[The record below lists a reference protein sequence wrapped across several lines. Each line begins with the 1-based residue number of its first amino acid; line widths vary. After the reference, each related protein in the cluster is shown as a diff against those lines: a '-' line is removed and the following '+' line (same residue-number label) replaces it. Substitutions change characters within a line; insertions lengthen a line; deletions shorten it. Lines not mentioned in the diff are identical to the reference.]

1 MKTLTLFPLAV
12 ILAAGMLSGQDLSVR
27 EQLENLNSY
36 WKGKNL
42 DEPVLEEKIPLRDD
56 VSLIQMHLSLVE
68 KTLRAKDVNSLS
80 SQQQEN
86 RNHCLDILHDYWTN
100 GIFPINT
107 GHKERTPYFI
117 DNFGIA
123 CAVGQLVI
131 ETGFE
136 SVAKKIY
143 DENNYAYI
151 RDLNQQYPE
160 LQLWADANGFEMDEL
175 AWIQPGYCFNPCAD
189 QTVRHI
195 SCYEAGDGCIGAPDL
210 ATIGGVPPYTFQDQY
225 WDGAQWAP
233 YISMDGFCNL
243 IAGQYRHLILDSAND
258 SFFIEYTLTQPD
270 SITIGLSSTD
280 DPGIC
285 HGSALA
291 QASGGTPP
299 FSYSWS
305 RGDSTQQLSNVCYG
319 TYWVTVTDANG
330 CAKAASIIVASL
342 PAPSTTVTHGPIIG
356 GVTHATANVFVRTAT
371 AGTVTVELSADNFA
385 TIAKSVTGATVASR
399 DSSNIFNITGLSPG
413 TQYAVRA
420 MIDGQE
426 SGERSVFK
434 TFPAPGEAGHYKLLF
449 GSCQYELMDNDSSL
463 FVRMKSEDADIFTP
477 TGDWGYPDKSTGT
490 NDLYFSNPPTSWA
503 VDYAKVQAIYRERYA
518 STNSA
523 FFLRSI
529 ALDYTHDD
537 HDYTNDNSAGNYANI
552 FDISFSN
559 FGEPKSVALPP
570 QARDNCLKG
579 YREMFPSYPLP
590 DSSEGIFHSYV
601 MGNCE
606 VFVLD
611 TRSARSP
618 QHDAFVEAG
627 GEWLLQ
633 EPAGHSILGQT
644 QMNWLLN
651 GLQNSTADWKI
662 IVSSVTFN
670 KGYQAVFDSLL
681 SFGKGAS
688 PILGVDV
695 GGTQISTGLIGA
707 GQLSDLWAGF
717 PSDQNALLNHIET
730 HQLKNIFI
738 VSGDAHSAA
747 LDDGTNSGIPE
758 LMSANLK
765 KANSEDPLTLSNFI
779 GYSLW
784 NKGASGMGNQN
795 FNSTYGKMEVFGK
808 DSIRLSAVDADGFEV
823 TGYTFKY
830 EAEDTSTGISDV
842 AAVEKFKVYPNPAS
856 SRIVVESESAE
867 EAELELLNSSGKKV
881 AGKNFTGRTE
891 LEITEL
897 PVGIYLYR
905 ILDRENKLLQEGKV
919 SVAK

>member
-1 MKTLTLFPLAV
+1 MKTRTLFPLAV
-12 ILAAGMLSGQDLSVR
+12 FLLATTMLYGQDVSVR
-27 EQLENLNSY
+27 EQLERLNGY
-36 WKGKNL
+36 WKEKHLN
-42 DEPVLEEKIPLRDD
+42 DPVLNEKIQLSGD
-56 VSLIQMHLSLVE
+56 VPLIQMHLSLVE
-68 KTLRAKDVNSLS
+68 KTLREKQTGLS
-80 SQQQEN
+80 PRQQEN
-86 RNHCLDILHDYWTN
+86 RNNCLDILHDYWTN
-100 GIFPINT
+100 GVFPINT
-107 GHKERTPYFI
+107 GHRERTPYFI
-117 DNFGIA
+117 DNYGTA

-131 ETGFE
+131 ETGFGD
-136 SVAKKIY
+136 VAKRIH

-151 RDLNQQYPE
+151 RDLNVQYPE
-160 LQLWADANGFEMDEL
+160 LQLWADANGLEMDEL
-175 AWIQPGYCFNPCAD
+175 AWIQPGYVFNCNFN
-189 QTVRHI
+189 QTDSIQQTNV
-195 SCYEAGDGCIGAPDL
+195 SCHGGNDGKLSFPDPTL
-210 ATIGGVPPYTFQDQY
+210 SGGVPP
-225 WDGAQWAP
+225 
-233 YISMDGFCNL
+233 
-243 IAGQYRHLILDSAND
+243 
-258 SFFIEYTLTQPD
+258 FFIDDCTVMPNLDCEHLAAGTYQICIYDSNGLFQTLTATITQPD
-270 SITIGLSSTD
+270 SNTIGISSTD
-280 DPGIC
+280 DPGTC

-305 RGDSTQQLSNVCYG
+305 RGDSTQQLPNACYG

-330 CAKAASIIVASL
+330 CAKTASIIVASL
-342 PAPSTTVTHGPIIG
+342 PTPSTTVTHGPIVG
-356 GVTHATANVFVRTAT
+356 GVTHTTANVFVRTAT
-371 AGTVTVELSADNFA
+371 AGTVTVELSADGFA
-385 TIAKSVTGATVASR
+385 TIAKSVTGQTVASR
-399 DSSNIFNITGLSPG
+399 DSSNIFNITGLSPRS
-413 TQYAVRA
+413 QYAVRV

-426 SGERSVFK
+426 SGERSAFK
-434 TFPAPGEAGHYKLLF
+434 TFPNAGEAGNYKFLF
-449 GSCQYELMDNDSSL
+449 GSCQYELMDDDSSL
-463 FVRMKSEDADIFTP
+463 FVRMKSEDADVFTP

-503 VDYAKVQAIYRERYA
+503 VDYGKVQAIYRERYA
-518 STNSA
+518 SSNSA
-523 FFLRSI
+523 FFMRSI
-529 ALDYTHDD
+529 AMDYAHDD

-618 QHDAFVEAG
+618 QHDAIVEAG
-627 GEWLLQ
+627 GEWKLQ
-633 EPAGHSILGQT
+633 EPAGHSILGQS

-688 PILGVDV
+688 PILGIDV

-707 GQLSDLWAGF
+707 GQLSDLWVGF

-765 KANSEDPLTLSNFI
+765 KANSEDPLILSNFI

-795 FNSTYGKMEVFGK
+795 FNSTYGKIEVFGK

-823 TGYTFKY
+823 TGFTFKY
-830 EAEDTSTGISDV
+830 EEPEDTSTGV
-842 AAVEKFKVYPNPAS
+842 LNFAAVEKFKVYPNPAS
-856 SRIVVESESAE
+856 TRIIAEAETAE
-867 EAELELLNSSGKKV
+867 EVKLELLDSSGKKAAV
-881 AGKNFTGRTE
+881 KNFTGRAE
-891 LEITEL
+891 LNLSEI
-897 PVGIYLYR
+897 PSGIYLYR
-905 ILDRENKLLQEGKV
+905 ILNRDNKLLQEGKLN
-919 SVAK
+919 VAK